1 VDWTQT
7 LTIIATVIGA
17 VFAFYKLTLDEI
29 IILREN
35 MSNMDTNH
43 RDDMKMWAALFE
55 KFHILDKDMEKFK
68 VKFDS
73 NNKNK

>member
-1 VDWTQT
+1 
-7 LTIIATVIGA
+7 
-17 VFAFYKLTLDEI
+17 
-29 IILREN
+29 